1 MKNFD
6 ELAGAGW
13 PVLTPRERE
22 VVYPVAE
29 GKSNKLI
36 AMELGISMRT
46 VEAHRA
52 RIFYKMGVRNAV
64 QLARTVYSQPETV
77 PDLADLADVADVADV
92 ADATATHV
100 SHDVPVVPDVPNAP
114 YAPGVK
120 ESAHYACD
128 LGDRSEDD
136 LDETINQAH
145 ALVESHN
152 WFTPQKKSLVEK
164 EINPGSSPQPY
175 VWSPR

>member
-46 VEAHRA
+46 VEAHRS

-64 QLARTVYSQPETV
+64 QLARTVYSQPETATDTADKFNV
-77 PDLADLADVADVADV
+77 TDAPDA
-92 ADATATHV
+92 
-100 SHDVPVVPDVPNAP
+100 
-114 YAPGVK
+114 K
-120 ESAHYACD
+120 ESAQHVCD
-128 LGDRSEDD
+128 QGECIEDD
-136 LDETINQAH
+136 LDQTINKTD

-152 WFTPQKKSLVEK
+152 WFTPQK
-164 EINPGSSPQPY
+164 
-175 VWSPR
+175 RA

>member
-64 QLARTVYSQPETV
+64 QLARTVYSQPETAIDEV
-77 PDLADLADVADVADV
+77 NVEPTQQASSE
-92 ADATATHV
+92 V
-100 SHDVPVVPDVPNAP
+100 SCNLERAYYRV
-114 YAPGVK
+114 
-120 ESAHYACD
+120 
-128 LGDRSEDD
+128 
-136 LDETINQAH
+136 Q
-145 ALVESHN
+145 
-152 WFTPQKKSLVEK
+152 Q
-164 EINPGSSPQPY
+164 
-175 VWSPR
+175 

>member
-64 QLARTVYSQPETV
+64 QLARTVYSQPEAASELSDSELV
-77 PDLADLADVADVADV
+77 DGASSDVGCNAVTQKASD
-92 ADATATHV
+92 
-100 SHDVPVVPDVPNAP
+100 PIEPDVD
-114 YAPGVK
+114 
-120 ESAHYACD
+120 SAHLPQLYTYS
-128 LGDRSEDD
+128 RS
-136 LDETINQAH
+136 
-145 ALVESHN
+145 
-152 WFTPQKKSLVEK
+152 
-164 EINPGSSPQPY
+164 
-175 VWSPR
+175 

>member
-36 AMELGISMRT
+36 AMELNISMRT

-64 QLARTVYSQPETV
+64 QLARTVYSQPETTH
-77 PDLADLADVADVADV
+77 DEQD
-92 ADATATHV
+92 DALQDQALQDQAPT
-100 SHDVPVVPDVPNAP
+100 NAN
-114 YAPGVK
+114 
-120 ESAHYACD
+120 C
-128 LGDRSEDD
+128 
-136 LDETINQAH
+136 QAH
-145 ALVESHN
+145 TQQKNGLIEHNVESGHG
-152 WFTPQKKSLVEK
+152 SL
-164 EINPGSSPQPY
+164 PY
-175 VWSPR
+175 IWSR

>member
-36 AMELGISMRT
+36 AMELNISMRT

-64 QLARTVYSQPETV
+64 QLARTVYSQPETTH
-77 PDLADLADVADVADV
+77 DEQD
-92 ADATATHV
+92 DALQDQAPNNAT
-100 SHDVPVVPDVPNAP
+100 
-114 YAPGVK
+114 
-120 ESAHYACD
+120 C
-128 LGDRSEDD
+128 
-136 LDETINQAH
+136 QAH
-145 ALVESHN
+145 TPKKNGLIEHNVESDHG
-152 WFTPQKKSLVEK
+152 SL
-164 EINPGSSPQPY
+164 PY
-175 VWSPR
+175 IWSR

>member
-46 VEAHRA
+46 VEAHRS

-64 QLARTVYSQPETV
+64 QLARTVYSQPETAT
-77 PDLADLADVADVADV
+77 DTADEF
-92 ADATATHV
+92 DATDA
-100 SHDVPVVPDVPNAP
+100 PDN
-114 YAPGVK
+114 K
-120 ESAHYACD
+120 ESAQNVCD
-128 LGDRSEDD
+128 QGDRIKDD
-136 LDETINQAH
+136 LDQTINQAD
-145 ALVESHN
+145 ALVESQN
-152 WFTPQKKSLVEK
+152 WFTPQQKSLVEK
-164 EINPGSSPQPY
+164 EIKPGSSSQPY
-175 VWSPR
+175 IWSPQHKTS